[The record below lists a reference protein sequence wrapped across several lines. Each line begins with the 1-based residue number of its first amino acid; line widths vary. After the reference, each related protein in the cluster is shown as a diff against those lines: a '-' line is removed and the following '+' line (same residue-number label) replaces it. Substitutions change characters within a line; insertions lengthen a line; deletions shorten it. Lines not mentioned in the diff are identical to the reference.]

1 MLILEQPF
9 QNKLYL
15 CPRKEIY
22 MARSV
27 EFNECEIIDKAMN
40 VFWEKGYHA
49 TSMQDLVD
57 AMQINRSSL
66 YNTIGDKHCLFIKCV
81 TSYAELGL
89 KETREKVAKE
99 KSALQALINII
110 RDKAAWVV
118 DSDKGCLGIK
128 TIFEMAPEDVEVR
141 NVLMKNGEL
150 YLELMTGIIQKA
162 IDDKELDDSEDAS
175 LLAEYI
181 MTTFTGWK
189 QSFILNQDPIKIKKM
204 SEYLI
209 KSITRK

>member
-1 MLILEQPF
+1 
-9 QNKLYL
+9 
-15 CPRKEIY
+15 

-81 TSYAELGL
+81 TVYAEAGL
-89 KETREKVAKE
+89 KETQEKVAKE

-118 DSDKGCLGIK
+118 DSEKGCLGIK
-128 TIFEMAPEDVEVR
+128 TVFEIAPEDNEVR
-141 NVLMKNGEL
+141 NVLTKNSVK
-150 YLELMTGIIQKA
+150 YLQLMTDLIQKA
-162 IDDKELDDSEDAS
+162 IDDGELDGSEDAS

-189 QSFILNQDPIKIKKM
+189 QAFILNQDPIIIKKM

-209 KSITRK
+209 KSITR

>member
-1 MLILEQPF
+1 
-9 QNKLYL
+9 
-15 CPRKEIY
+15 
-22 MARSV
+22 MARCV

-66 YNTIGDKHCLFIKCV
+66 YNTIGDKHSLFMKCV
-81 TSYAELGL
+81 TSYTAGVMA
-89 KETREKVAKE
+89 ETREKIAKQP
-99 KSALQALINII
+99 SALDALITII
-110 RDKAAWVV
+110 RDKAMWVV
-118 DSDKGCLGIK
+118 DCDKGCLGVK
-128 TIFEMAPEDVEVR
+128 TIFEIAPEDEAVR
-141 NVLMKNGEL
+141 NLLCKNNEN
-150 YLELMTGIIQKA
+150 YLVMMTEVIQQA
-162 IDDKELDDSEDAS
+162 IDDGDLDASEDAS

-189 QSFILNQDPIKIKKM
+189 QAFILNGDPIKIKKM

-209 KSITRK
+209 KTITRK

>member
-1 MLILEQPF
+1 
-9 QNKLYL
+9 
-15 CPRKEIY
+15 

-27 EFNECEIIDKAMN
+27 EFNECEIIEKAMN

-81 TSYAELGL
+81 TVYAEAGL
-89 KETREKVAKE
+89 KETKEKVAKE

-118 DSDKGCLGIK
+118 DSEKGCLGIK
-128 TIFEMAPEDVEVR
+128 TVFEIAPEDKEVR
-141 NVLMKNGEL
+141 NVLTRNSIV
-150 YLELMTGIIQKA
+150 YLELMTNLIQKA
-162 IDDKELDDSEDAS
+162 IDDGELDGSEDAS

-189 QSFILNQDPIKIKKM
+189 QAFILNQDPIIIKKM

>member
-1 MLILEQPF
+1 
-9 QNKLYL
+9 
-15 CPRKEIY
+15 

-27 EFNECEIIDKAMN
+27 EFNECEIIEKAMN
-40 VFWEKGYHA
+40 VFWEKGYHG

-81 TSYAELGL
+81 TSYVEAGFR
-89 KETREKVAKE
+89 ETQEKIAKE
-99 KSALQALINII
+99 PSALKALINII
-110 RDKAAWVV
+110 RDKAAWVI
-118 DSDKGCLGIK
+118 DSEKGCLGIK
-128 TIFEMAPEDVEVR
+128 TVFEIAPEDTEVR
-141 NVLMKNGEL
+141 NLLCKNGAR
-150 YLELMTGIIQKA
+150 YQQMMTDLIQKA
-162 IDDKELDDSEDAS
+162 IDDKELDGSEDAA

-189 QSFILNQDPIKIKKM
+189 QTFILNGDPIIIKKM

-209 KSITRK
+209 KSITR

>member
-1 MLILEQPF
+1 MSQKF
-9 QNKLYL
+9 Q
-15 CPRKEIY
+15 Y

-27 EFNECEIIDKAMN
+27 EFNECEIVEKAMN

-66 YNTIGDKHCLFIKCV
+66 YNTIGDKHCLFMKCV
-81 TSYAELGL
+81 TTYTENAMA
-89 KETREKVAKE
+89 ETREKVAKE
-99 KSALQALINII
+99 KSALNGLIKII

-118 DSDKGCLGIK
+118 DSEKGCLGIK
-128 TIFEMAPEDVEVR
+128 TIFEIAHEDEAVR
-141 NVLMKNGEL
+141 NLLCKNNSL
-150 YLELMTGIIQKA
+150 YLEFMTDVIQKA
-162 IDDKELDDSEDAS
+162 IDEGELDGEEDAS

-189 QSFILNQDPIKIKKM
+189 QSFILNGDPIKIKKM

-209 KSITRK
+209 KTITRK